1 MTKTDL
7 RIPTW
12 ALALFALS
20 PVSLMVSGFHGNT
33 DPVMVLLLVC
43 AVWMCLRNRPVLSGL
58 FLALSCQIKIV
69 PLLLLPAFV
78 FFWLSQ
84 NRSRE
89 FLVTGAITTCFLW
102 WEPLLNFP
110 VLFAK
115 NVLAYGSYW
124 GIWGITY
131 LFRLTG
137 LTEFSRLSFFDLEP
151 AQNIVITILKVI
163 IVSAALWI
171 AWQHRYARGR
181 AFVESLAYTW
191 LVFFVFAPG
200 VCPQYLIWLAPFI
213 LILSPT
219 FYTLVLIASSVFL
232 FAFYNITSGGL
243 PWSVA
248 LAMDD
253 SKQHWTGWSLLP
265 WLVITAGS
273 IVLWR
278 KIADGKL
285 DLRLLKFVKLR
296 AESA

>member
-1 MTKTDL
+1 
-7 RIPTW
+7 
-12 ALALFALS
+12 
-20 PVSLMVSGFHGNT
+20 
-33 DPVMVLLLVC
+33 
-43 AVWMCLRNRPVLSGL
+43 
-58 FLALSCQIKIV
+58 
-69 PLLLLPAFV
+69 
-78 FFWLSQ
+78 
-84 NRSRE
+84 
-89 FLVTGAITTCFLW
+89 
-102 WEPLLNFP
+102 
-110 VLFAK
+110 
-115 NVLAYGSYW
+115 VLAYGSYW
-124 GIWGITY
+124 GIWGITFW
-131 LFRLTG
+131 FRFTG
-137 LTEFSRLSFFDLEP
+137 LEQFNRLSFFDLEP
-151 AQNIVITILKVI
+151 AQNIIMTILKVV
-163 IVSAALWI
+163 IVGAALWI

-273 IVLWR
+273 IALWR
-278 KIADGKL
+278 KAANREL
-285 DLRLLKFVKLR
+285 DLRPLQLEKLP
-296 AESA
+296 AETA